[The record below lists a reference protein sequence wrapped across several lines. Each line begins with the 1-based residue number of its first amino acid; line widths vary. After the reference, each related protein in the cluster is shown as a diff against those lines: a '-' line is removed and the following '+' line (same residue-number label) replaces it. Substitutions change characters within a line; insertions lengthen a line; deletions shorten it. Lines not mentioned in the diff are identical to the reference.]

1 MSRSNKKIQSFFLY
15 SMFIFYVILFLSI
28 IVFKYVSPLE
38 LLSNNRP
45 DYRSTNLVPFRT
57 IRSYLTGNADISRT
71 VILNNVLGNIGL
83 FIPLGIYLQLFKR
96 NKRIPASFLTILIIS
111 LSVEIIQFIFAI
123 GAADVDDILL
133 NCMGGI
139 IGILCYRLL
148 TVFMKDDNKIR
159 TAVTICSSIVGIPLL
174 FLTILLLINQ

>member
-1 MSRSNKKIQSFFLY
+1 
-15 SMFIFYVILFLSI
+15 MFIFYVILFLSI